1 MRSMTFSTNSEGPW
15 AALGACDHLNSL
27 LVPVK
32 QLLMEGSV
40 TKDHRHGRVA
50 QFFIVHDPEGV
61 YAWIEDQLQYVIEDY
76 YLS

>member
-1 MRSMTFSTNSEGPW
+1 MFDEFRGSMGG
-15 AALGACDHLNSL
+15 LGACDHLNSL

-50 QFFIVHDPEGV
+50 QSFIVHDPECL